1 MFWAGDIILLVE
13 FFMAKSWICFLAP
26 HKLVVVAH
34 TCNSDTQ
41 EVGAEG
47 AEVQSHLQDIG
58 SLKVARMSQK

>member
-1 MFWAGDIILLVE
+1 
-13 FFMAKSWICFLAP
+13 MAKSWICFLAP